1 MSHSNHH
8 LSSVTVNRLSLY
20 LRCLH
25 CLSEKGVRRIS
36 SKQLA
41 EMFHLSAA
49 QIRKDLAQIGGL
61 GIRGV
66 GYDVTDL
73 AERLQ
78 VSLGLDR
85 VHRLVIVGMGNLGRA
100 LGTFLAFDD
109 GRFKIVGAFDTDPEK
124 IATPLE
130 NLQIQHI
137 RDLAEVVRTSGAE
150 IGVLA
155 VPAAVAQENYD
166 ALVAAG
172 IKAILNFAPVRLDPD
187 PRIRTKDVDLRT
199 HLEELGFFLMQ
210 DMPAA
215 AGPDEAVGR
224 RPCEPCSHYS

>member
-1 MSHSNHH
+1 MPYSNC
-8 LSSVTVNRLSLY
+8 LSPVTVNRLSLY
-20 LRCLH
+20 LRCLN
-25 CLSEKGVRRIS
+25 CLAEKGVAKIS

-66 GYDVTDL
+66 GYDVADL
-73 AERLQ
+73 ARRLQ

-109 GRFKIVGAFDTDPEK
+109 GRFKVVGVFDTDPDK
-124 IATPLE
+124 IGTPLE
-130 NLQIQHI
+130 SLEIHHT
-137 RDLAEVVRTSGAE
+137 RDLADVVSRSGAE

-155 VPAAVAQENYD
+155 VPAQVAQKNYD

-172 IKAILNFAPVRLDPD
+172 IKAVLNFAPVRLDPD

-199 HLEELGFFLMQ
+199 HLEELGFFLLQ
-210 DMPAA
+210 GLSTDDDS
-215 AGPDEAVGR
+215 AGPIVPPAL
-224 RPCEPCSHYS
+224 EPCSRYG

>member
-1 MSHSNHH
+1 MTLSNS
-8 LSSVTVNRLSLY
+8 LSPVTVNRLSLY

-25 CLSEKGVRRIS
+25 CLSEKGVVKVS

-73 AERLQ
+73 AQRLQ
-78 VSLGLDR
+78 LSLGLDR

-109 GRFKIVGAFDTDPEK
+109 GRFKIVGAFDTDPDK
-124 IATPLE
+124 IGNSLE
-130 NLQIQHI
+130 NLEILHI
-137 RDLAEVVRTSGAE
+137 RDLAEVVRSSGAE

-172 IKAILNFAPVRLDPD
+172 VKAVLNFAPVRLDPD
-187 PRIRTKDVDLRT
+187 PRIRTKDVDIRT
-199 HLEELGFFLMQ
+199 HLEELGFFLLQGMST
-210 DMPAA
+210 AA
-215 AGPDEAVGR
+215 TADGAF
-224 RPCEPCSHYS
+224 EPCARYR